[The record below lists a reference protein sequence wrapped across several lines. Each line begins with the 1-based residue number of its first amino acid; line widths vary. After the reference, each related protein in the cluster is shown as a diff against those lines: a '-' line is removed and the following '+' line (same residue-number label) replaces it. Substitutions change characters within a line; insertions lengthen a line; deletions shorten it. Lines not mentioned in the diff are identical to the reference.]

1 MERALRVITVERGH
15 DPRLF
20 TLVAFG
26 GAGAL
31 HAAELAAAL
40 GIRRVYVPRQP
51 GLLSAWGVLAAE
63 VVRDHGRTLRAVAP
77 GGVLERG
84 FRALARAAD
93 LGPGR
98 RLRGPAVICEY
109 SATTLVPP
117 GWRVF
122 VDRLGGLLL
131 EV

>member
-1 MERALRVITVERGH
+1 MGCPCACPRSTSTPWARAAMERALRVITVEGGH

-51 GLLSAWGVLAAE
+51 GLLSAWGVLAAD
-63 VVRDHGRTLRAVAP
+63 VVRDCGRTLRAVAP
-77 GGVLERG
+77 PEGV
-84 FRALARAAD
+84 
-93 LGPGR
+93 
-98 RLRGPAVICEY
+98 
-109 SATTLVPP
+109 
-117 GWRVF
+117 
-122 VDRLGGLLL
+122 
-131 EV
+131 